1 MDPNFDHREAMSEAA
16 REAYDTAL
24 RGPITEVHEDGSI
37 SREGGCYDVAQG
49 WAVADDAYLAG
60 VQDEARAFLDAI
72 GADSRF
78 GEVDAAWASCM
89 ADAGFGFANPAA
101 AQQQFFDELMA
112 EIEDDVLDADA
123 VAERAPE
130 EVRVA
135 VADLDC
141 QEATDW
147 AARHRAVEIQLQQ
160 EYVDAHL
167 ADLEALAVALVTAP
181 PAD

>member
-1 MDPNFDHREAMSEAA
+1 
-16 REAYDTAL
+16 
-24 RGPITEVHEDGSI
+24 
-37 SREGGCYDVAQG
+37 
-49 WAVADDAYLAG
+49 
-60 VQDEARAFLDAI
+60 
-72 GADSRF
+72 
-78 GEVDAAWASCM
+78 M